1 MNPLTPIRP
10 ARRGRLLAPLVA
22 ALVAVSSSLSAA
34 AVAGPPP
41 AAPLSPLSP
50 VARSVRAT
58 APAPLRLPRAGLV
71 VGRGDGGGWHLFV
84 TSAAAKWRWRALASL
99 LPFAAGGQR
108 WIGDQCLTGDGR
120 YVVAVIA
127 PWAAQNTAWG
137 RGAGGNA
144 YAIAVAT
151 GRVHALASGVGLA
164 YFNPGCGTGDD
175 VALTGYVG
183 ADEAAT
189 RLALVDARTA
199 VTRWRATLPGEL
211 TSAVPTG
218 DAITAA
224 GGGALLR
231 IARDQGARGGATAL
245 PLPHATGPAYDLRPN
260 GAGGVDFLT
269 PAGGGRATIW
279 RRVPGRLIVL
289 GAGRAGA
296 VALAQGAGGRT
307 LVVGAATLRDGG
319 PLPRAQ
325 AAGPSASA
333 LSPDGQAAVVGDG
346 PTWTVMRLPDAT
358 RATTASLPAA
368 APAAP
373 PAAAPRASAGDAATP
388 ACAVPRNALSR
399 QVLQPNAPQVQWAV
413 QQAVRGW
420 LKAARSGA
428 PYGIDDYVPSKDFP
442 PVSLQGVRG
451 AGGVPVPPQV
461 LYGIFA
467 QESNWAQ
474 ASWHA
479 LPGLAGNPLI
489 ANYYGDDPTTASSI
503 DYTKADCGY
512 GLGQLTDLMKAGAP
526 GVPPQVQVRVA
537 VDYAE
542 NAAATAQALAA
553 KWNQLAT
560 AGITINNGDPT
571 WLENW
576 YFAAWAYNSGVN
588 PQASTGGNGC
598 VPGPRCTDGA
608 GNWGLGWANNP
619 INPVYN
625 PNRQPFLRT
634 SYADASHPQDWPYQ
648 EKVFGWME
656 TPFIDLHG
664 NPSYPSAGRLLLPP
678 TFNAFCDPADNHCDP
693 TRKTGDASTWFCQL
707 TDLHCWWH
715 APVTWADCASGAC
728 HPRSF
733 TITDPAAAEPATV
746 DPHPPVCGPDPT
758 APAGTIVVDDE
769 ATVVGAPDLNL
780 AGCPPTPSGWVNGG
794 TFATTGVTD
803 GAGHDLPGAID
814 WHQLGAG
821 FGGHLWFTH
830 TRPALDATRTVT
842 GTWTPTLPRGGSYE
856 IRAFIPDTGAATT
869 QARYAI
875 ADGSGATSPWV
886 RYLDQSQPGD
896 QWVSLGFWRLAPGAS
911 VSLSNVTADGNGT
924 VDIAFDA
931 VEFIPVAP
939 GSYVSLGDS
948 YSAGEGTWPWPF
960 DNGTDIAANSLD
972 NGDLCHRSVEAYGR
986 QYAALTT
993 TFATRPVVHLACSG
1007 ADLYDVTGA
1016 VGTSPNP
1023 DDAGNAYYGEPYQI
1037 DEIPPDA
1044 RLVTLSVGGNDI
1056 GFADV
1061 IQNCITAVLTAT
1073 TCQADYTNP
1082 DGSDKE
1088 AQLIDSQ
1095 YSNLVTTY
1103 QAVERAAP
1111 RAQVWVLTYPNI
1123 LTTDPTYGPGQ
1134 ADCTHIQNSDRA
1146 WLMART
1152 HQLDG
1157 VIKKAAAA
1165 AGVKVLDE
1173 EHAFAGH
1180 EECTADT
1187 WVTPPLIPWPNNDVL
1202 DSAFHPN
1209 YNGYKQE
1216 AQDLKNA
1223 VSIP

>member
-1 MNPLTPIRP
+1 MPDAHATWREEKHIVNPLTPIRP

-50 VARSVRAT
+50 VARSVRVT

-127 PWAAQNTAWG
+127 PWAAQNTAQG
-137 RGAGGNA
+137 RDAGGRA
-144 YAIAVAT
+144 YAVEVAT
-151 GRVHALASGVGLA
+151 GRVRPLAAAVGLT
-164 YFNPGCGTGDD
+164 YFNPGCGTGDT
-175 VALTGYVG
+175 VALTGYDG
-183 ADEAAT
+183 PDEAVT
-189 RLALVDARTA
+189 RLMLADARA
-199 VTRWRATLPGEL
+199 GRMRWRATIPGEF
-211 TSAVPTG
+211 TSAVP
-218 DAITAA
+218 AA
-224 GGGALLR
+224 GAIVAVGRGALLR
-231 IARDQGARGGATAL
+231 IVPGRDGRERAT
-245 PLPHATGPAYDLRPN
+245 PLPHAAGPAYDLRPN
-260 GAGGVDFLT
+260 AVGGVDFLI
-269 PAGGGRATIW
+269 PGGGGRVTIW
-279 RRVPGRLIVL
+279 RAGPDRMSAL
-289 GAGRAGA
+289 GSGHSAS
-296 VALAQGAGGRT
+296 VALAQGVGGRT
-307 LVVGAATLRDGG
+307 MVVGAAHLRAGG
-319 PLPRAQ
+319 PLPLVPAVGTP
-325 AAGPSASA
+325 AV
-333 LSPDGQAAVVGDG
+333 SPDGRALVVGEDPSSTRLWLPG
-346 PTWTVMRLPDAT
+346 PGRTVISA
-358 RATTASLPAA
+358 LPAA
-368 APAAP
+368 APVAP
-373 PAAAPRASAGDAATP
+373 AGDGPAPTPVADAATP
-388 ACAVPRNALSR
+388 ACAVPRDNLSR
-399 QVLQPNAPQVQWAV
+399 QVLQPNAPQIQWAV

-420 LKAARSGA
+420 LTAPRSGGAYEVADYA
-428 PYGIDDYVPSKDFP
+428 PSRDFP
-442 PVSLQGVRG
+442 SIPLRG
-451 AGGVPVPPQV
+451 GSTSDAVPPQV

-479 LPGLAGNPLI
+479 LPGIAGDPLI
-489 ANYYGDDPTTASSI
+489 ANYYGDDPTTAESI
-503 DYTKADCGY
+503 DYTRADCGY
-512 GLGQLTDLMKAGAP
+512 GIGQLTDLMRLGP
-526 GVPPQVQVRVA
+526 SGVATPRQVRVA
-537 VDYAE
+537 VDFAE
-542 NAAATAQALAA
+542 NAAAAAQALAT
-553 KWNQLAT
+553 KWNQLADAKIT
-560 AGITINNGDPT
+560 ANGGDPQ
-571 WLENW
+571 WLEDW
-576 YFAAWAYNSGVN
+576 YLAIWAYNSGLH
-588 PQASTGGNGC
+588 PAT
-598 VPGPRCTDGA
+598 GA
-608 GNWGLGWANNP
+608 GPWGLGWANNP
-619 INPVYN
+619 INPVYD
-625 PNRQPFLRT
+625 PNRQPFLRF
-634 SYADASHPQDWPYQ
+634 SYTDASHPQDWPYQ

-656 TPFIDLHG
+656 TPLLDLHSA
-664 NPSYPSAGRLLLPP
+664 PSYPTAGRLLLPP
-678 TFNAFCDPADNHCDP
+678 TVTSFCDPTDNQCDP
-693 TRKTGDASTWFCQL
+693 TYKPGGDKNAWFCRRG
-707 TDLHCWWH
+707 DLRCWWH

-733 TITDPAAAEPATV
+733 TITDRATAEPATI

-769 ATVVGAPDLNL
+769 ATVAGAPDLNL
-780 AGCPPTPSGWVNGG
+780 AGCPLTPSGWGNGG
-794 TFATTGVTD
+794 TFATAGVTD
-803 GAGHDLPGAID
+803 GAGHDLIGAID

-830 TRPALDATRTVT
+830 TRPVSDITRTVT
-842 GTWTPTLPRGGSYE
+842 GTWTPTLSRVGSYE

-869 QARYAI
+869 QARYI
-875 ADGSGATSPWV
+875 ISDGVGTPWV
-886 RYLDQSQPGD
+886 RHLDQSQPGD

-911 VSLSNVTADGNGT
+911 VSLSDVTADGNGT
-924 VDIAFDA
+924 VDIAFNA

-939 GSYVSLGDS
+939 DSYVSLGDS

-993 TFATRPVVHLACSG
+993 TFATQPVVHLACSG

-1016 VGTSPNP
+1016 VGISPNP
-1023 DDAGNAYYGEPYQI
+1023 DYAGNAYYGEPYQI

-1073 TCQADYTNP
+1073 TCQAEYTNP

-1088 AQLIDSQ
+1088 AQLIDTQ

-1111 RAQVWVLTYPNI
+1111 QAQVWVLTYPNI